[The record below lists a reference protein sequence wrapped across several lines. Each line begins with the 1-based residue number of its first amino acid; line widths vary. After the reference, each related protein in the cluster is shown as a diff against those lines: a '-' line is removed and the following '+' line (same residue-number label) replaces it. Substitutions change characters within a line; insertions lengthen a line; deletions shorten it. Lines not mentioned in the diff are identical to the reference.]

1 MNATRVDSNSSS
13 AEVFATEKKKKKK
26 KKKKKRKKKR
36 KRSLRRAFGY
46 DECEDC
52 PHPKN
57 VNVRKC
63 QRPKGVRGARRSTI
77 FFYNNTPLNPPQS
90 RAEH

>member
-1 MNATRVDSNSSS
+1 LNATRVDSNSSS

-26 KKKKKRKKKR
+26 KR

-52 PHPKN
+52 PTPEKLGN
-57 VNVRKC
+57 V
-63 QRPKGVRGARRSTI
+63 KGVRGARRSTI